1 MRKLKASELN
11 AQPTKAFNLVEQGI
25 YTLEIFQQRRDSLTS
40 SIADARDRQLH
51 AEKLLLDYEENEAS
65 RNSLIPQTTALLECY
80 EEMSISERNAVLKT
94 ILEKIEYRK
103 GKDGNIEIDLYPKF
117 PPQKISRWYH
127 GRTHVLANDPTTG
140 YGIFIENMLDA
151 AA

>member
-11 AQPTKAFNLVEQGI
+11 AQLTKTFNLVEQGI

-40 SIADARDRQLH
+40 SIAGARDRRLQ
-51 AEKLLLDYEENEAS
+51 AEKLLHDYEENEAS

-103 GKDGNIEIDLYPKF
+103 GKDGNIEIDLYPKL
-117 PPQKISRWYH
+117 PQNKSLVGIMD
-127 GRTHVLANDPTTG
+127 VLM
-140 YGIFIENMLDA
+140 FW
-151 AA
+151 